1 MTDDDASVLLTPGPL
16 TTSAG
21 VKAAMQRDHGSRDAD
36 FLALTRAV
44 RERLLDVV
52 GGDPATHAAVPLA
65 GSGTTA
71 VEAMLL
77 TLVPPDG
84 RLLVLANGAYGERM
98 AEIAR
103 AAGRAVTTL
112 TWPADT
118 AVDPAAVDA
127 ALAADPGIG
136 HVAVVHVETT
146 TGVENPLRAVAEVV
160 RARGRALLVDGVAS
174 VGAVPLDLRET
185 PVAALAG
192 SANKG
197 LQGVPGLAFC
207 VARRDALNAAEGTA
221 PSLTLDLAAQWRRF
235 AHDGQWRFTPPTH
248 AVAALAR
255 ALDELDG
262 EGGVPAR
269 HARYRDN
276 LAVLRRS
283 LRDRG
288 FALLL
293 DEGVQAPTIVT
304 VYRPPHLPFDA
315 LYDGLAARGFLIYP
329 GKLTEA
335 DSFRVGCIGAIGRE
349 AIAAFLDAL
358 DAVVAQTEAAG

>member
-1 MTDDDASVLLTPGPL
+1 MADDDTPILLTPGPL

-21 VKAAMQRDHGSRDAD
+21 VKAAMQRDHGSRDPG
-36 FLALTRAV
+36 FLALTQRVRA
-44 RERLLDVV
+44 RLLAAV
-52 GGDPATHAAVPLA
+52 GGEPATHAAVPLA

-77 TLVPPDG
+77 SLVPPHG

-98 AEIAR
+98 TEIAR
-103 AAGRAVTTL
+103 AAGRDVTTL

-118 AVDPAAVDA
+118 PVDPEAVDA
-127 ALAADPGIG
+127 ALAADPAIG

-146 TGVENPLRAVAEVV
+146 TGLANPLDAVARTVQ
-160 RARGRALLVDGVAS
+160 ARGRALLVDAVAS
-174 VGAVPLDLRET
+174 VGAAPLDMGET
-185 PVAALAG
+185 PIHALA
-192 SANKG
+192 STANKA
-197 LQGVPGLAFC
+197 LQGVPGVAFC
-207 VARRDALNAAEGTA
+207 VARRDALTASDGNAPG
-221 PSLTLDLAAQWRRF
+221 LTLDLAAQWRRF

-276 LAVLRRS
+276 LAVLRRG
-283 LRDRG
+283 LRERG

-304 VYRPPHLPFDA
+304 VHRPPHLPFDA

-335 DSFRVGCIGAIGRE
+335 ESFRVGCIGAIGRD

-358 DAVVAQTEAAG
+358 DAVVAETGAAA